1 MTTQG
6 RQFRKPGQDLTRDD
20 LTPGKNSELN
30 EQISELPGPS
40 SPAPKGAAVPNQ
52 RANSAINTAAV
63 PLTGTGPGGA
73 PARTGVVSNNER
85 PVAPRKG
92 FGAPNAE
99 GTVRVPLSRS
109 ERLEQRRVAKRRK
122 FVTGVTTT
130 ATSNQSVDV
139 GGKSMEKIASEK
151 AIADKVAKI
160 SSIAG
165 QTSVPGGSGRQA
177 NARRSV
183 YFGVKAR
190 DAAVETKTAGLNSKT
205 RSDMM
210 TAGREVNRS
219 NTIEK
224 LKNKQLTPLE
234 AQNQIVRP
242 SGNSLAAQ
250 GGKVIGQG
258 SNAKRHEVIS
268 ALRGGHITPS
278 EAQEHIHGI
287 NEVKAEAEKK
297 VPSLNYYLGE
307 NTAGE
312 ARENKGLADTKIAEI
327 AHHTGHDISH
337 VRGWLKS
344 TGLNVHTVHK
354 DLTSQIYDNKV
365 TRKAYVPTG
374 DVKTGFK
381 EVKWHPKGFGITQM
395 GRDADGANM
404 GTRKFAV
411 PSAPPANAIDHKT
424 YTSMMIHDWKKGNR
438 SVWKNPHDRPVVP
451 ATTVP
456 GAAPAQQR
464 LRSARTGRK
473 RGISASTS
481 NIVDQIM
488 SGATSKFTPVEK

>member
-6 RQFRKPGQDLTRDD
+6 RQFRKPGQDLTRED
-20 LTPGKNSELN
+20 LTPGKISELN
-30 EQISELPGPS
+30 AQISELPGPS

-109 ERLEQRRVAKRRK
+109 ERLEQRRDAKRRK
-122 FVTGVTTT
+122 YVT
-130 ATSNQSVDV
+130 
-139 GGKSMEKIASEK
+139 
-151 AIADKVAKI
+151 
-160 SSIAG
+160 
-165 QTSVPGGSGRQA
+165 
-177 NARRSV
+177 
-183 YFGVKAR
+183 
-190 DAAVETKTAGLNSKT
+190 GLNSKT

-287 NEVKAEAEKK
+287 NEVKAEAELRIDCFSS
-297 VPSLNYYLGE
+297 VCLGGFVALAFENPLRLLN
-307 NTAGE
+307 
-312 ARENKGLADTKIAEI
+312 
-327 AHHTGHDISH
+327 
-337 VRGWLKS
+337 
-344 TGLNVHTVHK
+344 
-354 DLTSQIYDNKV
+354 
-365 TRKAYVPTG
+365 
-374 DVKTGFK
+374 
-381 EVKWHPKGFGITQM
+381 
-395 GRDADGANM
+395 
-404 GTRKFAV
+404 
-411 PSAPPANAIDHKT
+411 
-424 YTSMMIHDWKKGNR
+424 
-438 SVWKNPHDRPVVP
+438 
-451 ATTVP
+451 
-456 GAAPAQQR
+456 R
-464 LRSARTGRK
+464 L
-473 RGISASTS
+473 
-481 NIVDQIM
+481 
-488 SGATSKFTPVEK
+488 